1 MHRLSAPRQHY
12 DAVTFDMLQ
21 AIVQA
26 TNMSSTQHRVL
37 FYCLQINDVIVQDSN
52 GSTTKMF
59 ATASTVVI
67 ILRGSKTDQVGNG
80 IRRTL
85 LKGERAPVCP
95 VFAALLL
102 QRNATILKLP
112 QNAPIC
118 SFSRSNVLSAETM
131 TTVLRRAAKAG
142 NINPQKIST
151 HSLRSGGATAMHTAG
166 VDADTI
172 RMHGRWAS
180 DAYRA
185 YVHEAPAAVLHL
197 AKRMG
202 TTSSTPTR
210 TDQEHGASRA
220 QELV

>member
-1 MHRLSAPRQHY
+1 MRP
-12 DAVTFDMLQ
+12 
-21 AIVQA
+21 
-26 TNMSSTQHRVL
+26 
-37 FYCLQINDVIVQDSN
+37 
-52 GSTTKMF
+52 
-59 ATASTVVI
+59 
-67 ILRGSKTDQVGNG
+67 
-80 IRRTL
+80 
-85 LKGERAPVCP
+85 
-95 VFAALLL
+95 L
-102 QRNATILKLP
+102 QRYQSSSVHARVDYKAAGRLATGTP
-112 QNAPIC
+112 YQNRQDRTECFASI
-118 SFSRSNVLSAETM
+118 NTETM